1 MGVVCLMAS
10 CAQEK
15 FDSTIIPTPGEEVR
29 FSASVNEG
37 PQTRTLY
44 GADAADSIR
53 VKWVNGDTI
62 SVFGT
67 TGGKQQAKY
76 TVLAATASSN
86 TPNVDDG
93 QVYADDLQKTAIN
106 GVQWGEEET
115 ANFTA
120 IYPSLGSSFPED
132 GQIKATIN
140 ATQNYVFPTDPTAD
154 KLTGVDVDGNEAK
167 IDLWEGTHFGN
178 NASNPTMQNA
188 IMYAR
193 TEGVKNGDTV
203 NLLFKPFATV
213 LKFRFMGFNSSL
225 SDPTI
230 HVQSITVTAPT
241 GYAIAGDFT
250 LDVTGSYDEA
260 TATTTAAG
268 NNSNT
273 ITLNTILPGGTY
285 LPLKKHQA
293 VDFNV
298 FTIPLDNLK
307 MGGAVTKETV
317 NGKATYTCEH
327 PWKITIQTAQHGT
340 FTYNVIP
347 NVNGITEFADGT
359 YTAASFTL
367 AKGQIHKVKVPQLT
381 VNGTVE
387 WDPSQWMKQIPKPVY
402 LSELSVPG
410 AWYCMDDDYQGSI
423 GLGSD
428 ALTYKSQKTTGTDGA
443 VTSYYTT
450 TSAANNIDDGLEH
463 LYYNGIRAFNIDCR
477 TSKTNCNDGVGITGT
492 AERQWSDSDY
502 ANNSYLACA
511 GTENPWGASP
521 YTIYIEEGI
530 YVINVVKN
538 LITLAQAHPDEYI
551 VIVFTYAEKP
561 STTSGILA
569 GTVNPLFIT
578 EQLNTI
584 LIDQAIAPYLYTGI
598 TPDTTIEDVL
608 TADTNGIVRNVIV
621 KINHSNVDF
630 ATSTSPSF
638 SMPSGIMASFGSMA
652 MSDYIQTYVTDIT
665 TSAYS
670 SYYKTM
676 QSYPIYNGK
685 TANNMTY
692 YYHQAQKTES
702 STTASGTTYPSVYDR
717 LAAVDDVLE
726 QATTIYDNSSHNAL
740 FQLGIGGSIDNDQS
754 ALAQAM
760 NNAVRTKIEAK
771 IASDASPIGF
781 VLMNYATDATYGL
794 PLVKDIISMNGKFYL
809 KRKGNDVTTGNGGTD
824 NTNPQAV
831 PTSNGAYA
839 VVGEDAF

>member
-15 FDSTIIPTPGEEVR
+15 FDNTIIPTPGEEVR

-44 GADAADSIR
+44 GADAADSII

-76 TVLAATASSN
+76 TVLAETASSN
-86 TPNVDDG
+86 TPNVNDG

-120 IYPSLGSSFPED
+120 IYPSLGSSFPKD

-140 ATQNYVFPTDPTAD
+140 ATQNYVFPADPIAD
-154 KLTGVDVDGNEAK
+154 KLTGVDVDGNTAD

-241 GYAIAGDFT
+241 DYAIAGDFT

-260 TATTTAAG
+260 TATATAAG

-273 ITLNTILPGGTY
+273 ITLNTILPGGTF

-298 FTIPLDNLK
+298 FTVPLDNLK
-307 MGGAVTKETV
+307 MGGAVTKKTV
-317 NGKATYTCEH
+317 DGKATYTCEH
-327 PWKITIQTAQHGT
+327 PWKITIKTAQHGT

-347 NVNGITEFADGT
+347 NVNGITELADGI

-367 AKGQIHKVKVPQLT
+367 AKGKIHKVKVPQLT
-381 VNGTVE
+381 VNGTIE
-387 WDPSQWMKQIPKPVY
+387 WDPSKWMTQIPPKVY
-402 LSELSVPG
+402 LSELSIPG
-410 AWYCMDDDYQGSI
+410 TWYSVHSAYQN
-423 GLGSD
+423 
-428 ALTYKSQKTTGTDGA
+428 TTDLAQQYSKG
-443 VTSYYTT
+443 V
-450 TSAANNIDDGLEH
+450 
-463 LYYNGIRAFNIDCR
+463 RAFNIDCR
-477 TSKTNCNDGVGITGT
+477 LTYEKTNGSATSGSGNLRLV
-492 AERQWSDSDY
+492 A
-502 ANNSYLACA
+502 A
-511 GTENPWGASP
+511 GTDKFTGIVGTTLNKGDLVVDKLKDIAAQIPNNE
-521 YTIYIEEGI
+521 YVVVVLTI
-530 YVINVVKN
+530 
-538 LITLAQAHPDEYI
+538 
-551 VIVFTYAEKP
+551 AEKP
-561 STTSGILA
+561 LTRGGILNTYTF
-569 GTVNPLFIT
+569 GTVDPSKIIPEFEKILSGNAVDSNNNTVST
-578 EQLNTI
+578 EDLK
-584 LIDQAIAPYLYTGI
+584 LYTSKI
-598 TPDTTIEDVL
+598 TSSTTIEDVL
-608 TADTNGIVRNVIV
+608 GHMII
-621 KINHSNVDF
+621 KINTNNSEISSYTYPTRSLVSF
-630 ATSTSPSF
+630 A
-638 SMPSGIMASFGSMA
+638 SMA
-652 MSDYIQTYVTDIT
+652 MPDYNASDDNITELNENYYTEMQTASMFWGNESTDL
-665 TSAYS
+665 
-670 SYYKTM
+670 
-676 QSYPIYNGK
+676 
-685 TANNMTY
+685 TY
-692 YYHQAQKTES
+692 YYHQCQRTTTDGTSVTGVPTISQRKAAIDNIIEN
-702 STTASGTTYPSVYDR
+702 STK
-717 LAAVDDVLE
+717 
-726 QATTIYDNSSHNAL
+726 IYDASTHNGW
-740 FQLGIGGSIDNDQS
+740 FQLGIGGYVDDGGWGDNADQAAITT
-754 ALAQAM
+754 AL
-760 NNAVRTKIEAK
+760 NDYVTKKIEAK
-771 IASDASPIGF
+771 MESDPSPVGI
-781 VLMNYATDATYGL
+781 VLMNHATDASGNPTQ
-794 PLVKDIISMNGKFYL
+794 LVKDIIEMNGKFYL
-809 KRKGNDVTTGNGGTD
+809 KRKGNDVTTGNGGSD
-824 NTNPQAV
+824 STNPQAV

>member
-1 MGVVCLMAS
+1 MKYRVLFIIGVVCLMAS

-15 FDSTIIPTPGEEVR
+15 FDNTIIPTPGEEVR

-76 TVLAATASSN
+76 TVLAETASSN
-86 TPNVDDG
+86 TPNVNDG

-120 IYPSLGSSFPED
+120 IYPSLGSSFPKD

-140 ATQNYVFPTDPTAD
+140 ATQNYVFPADPIAD
-154 KLTGVDVDGNEAK
+154 KLTGVDVDGNPAE

-225 SDPTI
+225 TDPTI

-260 TATTTAAG
+260 TATATAAG

-298 FTIPLDNLK
+298 FTVPLDNLK

-347 NVNGITEFADGT
+347 NVNGITELEDGT

-381 VNGTVE
+381 VNGEVT
-387 WDPSQWMKQIPKPVY
+387 WDYSKWMTQIPPKVY
-402 LSELSVPG
+402 LSELSIPG
-410 AWYCMDDDYQGSI
+410 TWYSVHSAYQN
-423 GLGSD
+423 
-428 ALTYKSQKTTGTDGA
+428 TTDLA
-443 VTSYYTT
+443 KQYT
-450 TSAANNIDDGLEH
+450 A
-463 LYYNGIRAFNIDCR
+463 GIRAFNIDCR
-477 TSKTNCNDGVGITGT
+477 MTPSSFENGLFNDTYGPLQLVCAGTDKWTTGGVVFGSLVPGTTVLNALKTIASQIQPKEYVVVVLTIAEKPLTSSGSAHGGATVDPATVIPEITNILNANASDLKIYTKKITSTTTVEDVLNHMIIKINTNNSSIGEEYSYTYPNYALVSYGSMATPDWNNNNDNI
-492 AERQWSDSDY
+492 SDLDSDY
-502 ANNSYLACA
+502 YTTMQTDQMYWGNNS
-511 GTENPWGASP
+511 
-521 YTIYIEEGI
+521 
-530 YVINVVKN
+530 
-538 LITLAQAHPDEYI
+538 
-551 VIVFTYAEKP
+551 
-561 STTSGILA
+561 
-569 GTVNPLFIT
+569 
-578 EQLNTI
+578 
-584 LIDQAIAPYLYTGI
+584 
-598 TPDTTIEDVL
+598 
-608 TADTNGIVRNVIV
+608 
-621 KINHSNVDF
+621 
-630 ATSTSPSF
+630 
-638 SMPSGIMASFGSMA
+638 
-652 MSDYIQTYVTDIT
+652 TDL
-665 TSAYS
+665 
-670 SYYKTM
+670 
-676 QSYPIYNGK
+676 
-685 TANNMTY
+685 TY
-692 YYHQAQKTES
+692 YYHQCQRTVTDGTTVSGVPTISDRKSAIDNIITES
-702 STTASGTTYPSVYDR
+702 TK
-717 LAAVDDVLE
+717 
-726 QATTIYDNSSHNAL
+726 IYDASTHNGW
-740 FQLGIGGSIDNDQS
+740 FQLGIGGYVDNGSWGDDADQAAIS
-754 ALAQAM
+754 TAL
-760 NNAVRTKIEAK
+760 NDYVSKKIESK
-771 IASDASPIGF
+771 METDPSPVGI
-781 VLMNYATDATYGL
+781 VLMNHATDASGNGIQ
-794 PLVKDIISMNGKFYL
+794 LVKDIVNMNGKFYL
-809 KRKGNDVTTGNGGTD
+809 KRAGGDVITGDGDGSD
-824 NTNPQAV
+824 STNPQAV

>member
-1 MGVVCLMAS
+1 MIMKYRVLFIIGVVCLMAS

-15 FDSTIIPTPGEEVR
+15 FDDTIIPTPGEEVR

-120 IYPSLGSSFPED
+120 IYPSLGSSFPKD

-140 ATQNYVFPTDPTAD
+140 ATQNYVFPADPIAD
-154 KLTGVDVDGNEAK
+154 KLTGLDVDGNPAK

-225 SDPTI
+225 TDPTI

-260 TATTTAAG
+260 TAKATAAG

-298 FTIPLDNLK
+298 FTVPLDNLK
-307 MGGAVTKETV
+307 MGGAVTKKTV
-317 NGKATYTCEH
+317 DGKATYTCEH

-347 NVNGITEFADGT
+347 NVNGITELADGT

-381 VNGTVE
+381 VNGEIT
-387 WDPSQWMKQIPKPVY
+387 WDYSKWITQIPAPVY
-402 LSELSVPG
+402 LSELSIPG
-410 AWYCMDDDYQGSI
+410 AWYCMDSGYQN
-423 GLGSD
+423 
-428 ALTYKSQKTTGTDGA
+428 TTDIET
-443 VTSYYTT
+443 
-450 TSAANNIDDGLEH
+450 
-463 LYYNGIRAFNIDCR
+463 LYNAGIRAFNIDCR
-477 TSKTNCNDGVGITGT
+477 ITRKNGRYYLWDDTEWNDNLYATSNYNFV
-492 AERQWSDSDY
+492 
-502 ANNSYLACA
+502 CA
-511 GTENPWGASP
+511 GTDKVSGVNN
-521 YTIYIEEGI
+521 I
-530 YVINVVKN
+530 YVNISGSQLVSDIVKS
-538 LITLAQAHPDEYI
+538 ICSIAQQHQDEYV
-551 VIVFTYAEKP
+551 VIVFTFAEKP
-561 STTSGILA
+561 SSMTTAATDIYGSVRA
-569 GTVNPLFIT
+569 DYIT
-578 EQLNTI
+578 EQLNAV
-584 LIDQAIAPYLYTGI
+584 LNSEGIANYVYTNV
-598 TPDTTIEDVL
+598 TKNTTIEDV
-608 TADTNGIVRNVIV
+608 IKSKKNVIV
-621 KINHSNVDF
+621 KINHPNVDF
-630 ATSTSPSF
+630 STSTTPSF
-638 SMPSGIMASFGSMA
+638 SMPTGHMASFASMA
-652 MSDYIQTYVTDIT
+652 MDGYIQTGVTDIISGLT
-665 TSAYS
+665 TNTSP
-670 SYYKTM
+670 YYGYYAKM
-676 QSYPIYNGK
+676 QTYPIYIGK
-685 TANNMTY
+685 TKTDLTY
-692 YYHQAQKTES
+692 YSHQAQKTS
-702 STTASGTTYPSVYDR
+702 SDQTRGNTTFSAIPTLGQRMD
-717 LAAVDDVLE
+717 AIDDIIKKSIE
-726 QATTIYDNSSHNAL
+726 IYDASVHNAW
-740 FQLGIGGSIDNDQS
+740 FQLGIGGSLDGDNPAGVS
-754 ALAQAM
+754 NVL
-760 NNAVRTKIEAK
+760 NEYVRGVIEEK
-771 IASDASPIGF
+771 IATDPSPVGL
-781 VLMNYATDATYGL
+781 VLMNHATDASGN
-794 PLVKDIISMNGKFYL
+794 PIQLVKDIIEMNGKFYL
-809 KRKGNDVTTGNGGTD
+809 KRAGGDVITGDGDGTD
-824 NTNPQAV
+824 STNPQAV